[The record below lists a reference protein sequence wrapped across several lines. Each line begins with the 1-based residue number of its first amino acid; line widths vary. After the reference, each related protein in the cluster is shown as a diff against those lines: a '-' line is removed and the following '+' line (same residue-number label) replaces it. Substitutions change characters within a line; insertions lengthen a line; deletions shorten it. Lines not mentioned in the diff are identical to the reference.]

1 MDGETRRKRILQL
14 LSEQTKP
21 LSGTA
26 LAKQFG
32 VSRQVIVQDIA
43 LLKSKEPAII
53 STYRGYVLGRPE
65 RVCERVFWVRHS
77 NEQIQDE
84 LNTIVDNGGEVCTVI
99 VEHELYGRISVEL
112 PIRSRRYV
120 QEFVENVSK
129 GQARPLKELVHDGR
143 NGKVI
148 WTPSSRN
155 YEQKDILWQK
165 MYNKKDGL
173 SRLSFLLFWDEGAA
187 HLA

>member
-1 MDGETRRKRILQL
+1 MDGKMRRKRILQL

-65 RVCERVFWVRHS
+65 RVCERVFWVR
-77 NEQIQDE
+77 
-84 LNTIVDNGGEVCTVI
+84 
-99 VEHELYGRISVEL
+99 
-112 PIRSRRYV
+112 
-120 QEFVENVSK
+120 SK
-129 GQARPLKELVHDGR
+129 YRM
-143 NGKVI
+143 NS
-148 WTPSSRN
+148 TPSLITVVRFA
-155 YEQKDILWQK
+155 L
-165 MYNKKDGL
+165 
-173 SRLSFLLFWDEGAA
+173 
-187 HLA
+187 

>member
-1 MDGETRRKRILQL
+1 MTGSDRREDIVRRIQ
-14 LSEQTKP
+14 E
-21 LSGTA
+21 SGRPVPAKELAA
-26 LAKQFG
+26 LYH

-112 PIRSRRYV
+112 PIRSRRHV

-129 GQARPLKELVHDGR
+129 GQARPLKELVHDGVHGHLVR
-143 NGKVI
+143 AERESDLDAI
-148 WTPSSRN
+148 
-155 YEQKDILWQK
+155 EQDLRIKGYLVAENVQ
-165 MYNKKDGL
+165 
-173 SRLSFLLFWDEGAA
+173 
-187 HLA
+187 